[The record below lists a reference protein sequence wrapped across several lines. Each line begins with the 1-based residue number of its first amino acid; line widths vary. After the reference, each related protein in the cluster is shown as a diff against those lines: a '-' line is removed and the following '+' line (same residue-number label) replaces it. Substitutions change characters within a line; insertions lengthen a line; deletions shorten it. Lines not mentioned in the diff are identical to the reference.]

1 MLTFDEEQLLDWT
14 EGIRKNP
21 DMLNAFWPSQVKSK
35 IWLTDW
41 VRRYLPS
48 AHKIVIFGA
57 WYGLLADILTL
68 RLKDTNILCN
78 DIDKEAIS
86 WCMRKYHTD
95 TNRMEE
101 FTYETRVDLVINTVT
116 EHLTQDSYDKW
127 YDNIPKGTYFV
138 IQGNNDFKEPDHVRA
153 CSSLTEFNRINKV
166 ENTLHSGSM
175 SYEGPWD
182 EVENRPTYY
191 ERYMTIG
198 FKSEYNK

>member
-1 MLTFDEEQLLDWT
+1 MLKFDEEQLLDWT
-14 EGIRKNP
+14 EGIRKNS

-41 VRRYLPS
+41 VKRYLPS

-57 WYGLLADILTL
+57 WYGLLADMLDI
-68 RLKDTNILCN
+68 RLKDTKILCN
-78 DIDKEAIS
+78 DIDRDAVD
-86 WCMRKYHTD
+86 WCSRKYPTYYGK
-95 TNRMEE
+95 MEN
-101 FTYETRVDLVINTVT
+101 FIYETRVDLVINTVT
-116 EHLTQDSYDKW
+116 EHLTQDIYDKW

-138 IQGNNDFKEPDHVRA
+138 IQGNNDYKEKDHVRA

-175 SYEGPWD
+175 SYEGPWN
-182 EVENRPTYY
+182 EVDNRPTYY

-198 FKSEYNK
+198 FKSEHHE

>member
-21 DMLNAFWPSQVKSK
+21 DMLNAFWPSQIKSK

-57 WYGLLADILTL
+57 WYGLLADMLDI
-68 RLKDTNILCN
+68 RLKDTKILCN
-78 DIDKEAIS
+78 DIDKDAML
-86 WCMRKYHTD
+86 WCSRRYATHTG
-95 TNRMEE
+95 RLEE

-116 EHLTQDSYDKW
+116 EHLTQDIYDKW

-153 CSSLTEFNRINKV
+153 CSSLTEFNEINKV

-175 SYEGPWD
+175 SYEGPWN
-182 EVENRPTYY
+182 EVDNRPTYY

-198 FKSEYNK
+198 FKSEHYK

>member
-175 SYEGPWD
+175 SYEGPWN
-182 EVENRPTYY
+182 EVDNRPTYY

-198 FKSEYNK
+198 FKSEHHK